1 MGGYDY
7 GKHGDI
13 ETGKGG
19 QLYPNM
25 MESPEMRWA
34 FIRKVYAIL
43 SIQMLMSVAIGAT
56 VATNPRFR
64 EIMATKA
71 GLGIYIGICIFAI
84 IRKCYSYWFYQP
96 ITIPD
101 ALVNSTF

>member
-84 IRKCYSYWFYQP
+84 IRKCYCY
-96 ITIPD
+96 
-101 ALVNSTF
+101 